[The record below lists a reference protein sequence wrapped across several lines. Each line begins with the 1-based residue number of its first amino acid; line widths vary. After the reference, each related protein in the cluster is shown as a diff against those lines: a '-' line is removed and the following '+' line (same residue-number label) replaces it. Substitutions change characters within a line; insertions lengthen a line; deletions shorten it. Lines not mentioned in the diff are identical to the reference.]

1 MEVKDALK
9 RFRDEFGLTQT
20 QAAQFAGVSVVMY
33 QFYEYGRHEPKVS
46 ALAAL
51 AEHFGVSMD
60 YLTGADRQPGEKSM
74 TGARMKLSDALRRFR
89 KGFDLTQRDAASAA
103 GVTES
108 VYQKYEY
115 GTVVP
120 RVSILIRLSETFNV
134 SLDYLAGLSTDPA
147 RRP

>member
-1 MEVKDALK
+1 M
-9 RFRDEFGLTQT
+9 Q
-20 QAAQFAGVSVVMY
+20 
-33 QFYEYGRHEPKVS
+33 
-46 ALAAL
+46 
-51 AEHFGVSMD
+51 
-60 YLTGADRQPGEKSM
+60 
-74 TGARMKLSDALRRFR
+74 LSDALRRFR
-89 KGFDLTQRDAASAA
+89 QDFGLTQKQVASAA
-103 GVTES
+103 GVTEQ